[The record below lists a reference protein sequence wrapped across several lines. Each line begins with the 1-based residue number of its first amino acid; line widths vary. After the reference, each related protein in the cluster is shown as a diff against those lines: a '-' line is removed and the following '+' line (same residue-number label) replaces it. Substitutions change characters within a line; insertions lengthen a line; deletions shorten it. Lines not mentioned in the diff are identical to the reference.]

1 MVYRVS
7 FSSNVA
13 MTSSA
18 PTKVLAAVYPMKAM
32 WTTEA
37 AVRAAPMVYSYK
49 DKDQPHS
56 NDTTHWR

>member
-1 MVYRVS
+1 
-7 FSSNVA
+7 